1 MSDSKGTVSSRM
13 MILQEEK
20 IITRSGCR
28 EVHLLSVGMVDAPG
42 RGQSGKSAKNSRGR
56 TFG

>member
-1 MSDSKGTVSSRM
+1 MLDSKGTVSSRM

-28 EVHLLSVGMVDAPG
+28 EVHRISVGIVDAPG
-42 RGQSGKSAKNSRGR
+42 RGQSGKSAKIVG
-56 TFG
+56 G